1 MNKKVKS
8 VGICLLL
15 GSLSTGMAYA
25 DLSKN
30 QSEIDIVQQSGVCQG
45 IVKDATGE
53 SIIGASVV
61 VKGTNNGTI
70 TDIDGNFSL
79 SNVKKGDIIEISFVG
94 YNTQTVKW
102 DGTSLTITLKEDT
115 QTLDEVVVLAYG
127 VKQKRGKL
135 TNSVSSVS
143 EETLTVGSYGDPAQA
158 LVGAISG
165 VKVNQTSGFAGA
177 TPTITLRGG
186 TSYNGTGSP
195 LVVVDGQIRTDGLSD
210 LNPNDIESMEVMKD
224 AGATA
229 IYGARAAN
237 GVILVTTKQGKS
249 GKAQINF
256 NMKVGAQY
264 YNPTYDMMS
273 GRDYI
278 YWMRKAIAN
287 TPWCTATGN
296 LTSSNSSVGTG
307 ATELSKGSQ
316 FNVLNYTGSEYQ
328 QDLIN
333 KHGWQVMD
341 DPIGDG
347 KILFKDTDA
356 SQYNINSPALS
367 QEYNLSFSGGNERGK
382 YYAGLGYYDSKG
394 LPVSSFYKRY
404 SYALTGSYKIANWLE
419 ASSIFNYNRA
429 NWQTGPGY
437 VASQYGSNL
446 DKYYFGR
453 VLTLPPTLRLEDEE
467 GNYLLGLNKTDGN
480 YLYENDKF
488 QRDYQ
493 TDKFNMTQTLEAT
506 LFEGFKLRGTM
517 AWSYSEYTSETFNKG
532 YHTNQAETVMN
543 TEYGSAAEFYRYFNQ
558 TYNLIASYDK
568 QIGDHSVNAMAG
580 VEFWDKQ
587 YKRMYAYGKGAP
599 TDDFADLGYTSD
611 EKGYRS
617 VDTEHNRERIMSY
630 FGRFQYDYLG
640 RYIVAF
646 TFREDGYSRLINNRW
661 GFFPGVSAGWVFS
674 DEKFYAP
681 LKNIAN
687 YGKLRVSYGINGS
700 IDTNYIGIYTLHG
713 AYGSSK
719 YNGNTGYIMSTLP
732 NPDLRWEKTR
742 TAEVGLDLGFLNN
755 RFTVGFTFYDR
766 LTSNKYAS
774 LSLPPTTGFS
784 SVTNN
789 NGKFR
794 NRGIEIDINANLM
807 KKKDFTW
814 TLGGNIA
821 YNKNTV
827 VQLPFN
833 DLKNNRQGG
842 TEIYTGNGNE
852 THFVGGL
859 QEGQTPYNVL
869 VGYGVNKMIRTEKD
883 LVDGY
888 CDMSQ
893 SIAVYYGEKGLQ
905 KLKDAGWTGKTTE
918 LARGDLMF
926 EDINND
932 GKIDSYDRKV
942 LGNTT
947 PKWNGGFNT
956 TLSWKGIS
964 LYLRTDFGLGFV
976 TYDGMKS
983 WINGC
988 AQGTYNMTTDIKDSW
1003 TPENPNAKYP
1013 RYVWAD
1019 QLGANNWIRTS
1030 ELFVTKGNYLAFREL
1045 QLSYSLPKNICN
1057 KFRCQNLRLSV
1068 TGQNLGYLT
1077 SSDCAIPDYIIST
1090 DGNNS
1095 GWGGAYAL
1103 PRTVLFGLDITF

>member
-1 MNKKVKS
+1 M
-8 VGICLLL
+8 
-15 GSLSTGMAYA
+15 
-25 DLSKN
+25 
-30 QSEIDIVQQSGVCQG
+30 
-45 IVKDATGE
+45 
-53 SIIGASVV
+53 
-61 VKGTNNGTI
+61 
-70 TDIDGNFSL
+70 
-79 SNVKKGDIIEISFVG
+79 
-94 YNTQTVKW
+94 
-102 DGTSLTITLKEDT
+102 
-115 QTLDEVVVLAYG
+115 
-127 VKQKRGKL
+127 
-135 TNSVSSVS
+135 
-143 EETLTVGSYGDPAQA
+143 
-158 LVGAISG
+158 
-165 VKVNQTSGFAGA
+165 
-177 TPTITLRGG
+177 
-186 TSYNGTGSP
+186 
-195 LVVVDGQIRTDGLSD
+195 
-210 LNPNDIESMEVMKD
+210 
-224 AGATA
+224 
-229 IYGARAAN
+229 
-237 GVILVTTKQGKS
+237 
-249 GKAQINF
+249 
-256 NMKVGAQY
+256 
-264 YNPTYDMMS
+264 
-273 GRDYI
+273 
-278 YWMRKAIAN
+278 
-287 TPWCTATGN
+287 
-296 LTSSNSSVGTG
+296 
-307 ATELSKGSQ
+307 
-316 FNVLNYTGSEYQ
+316 
-328 QDLIN
+328 
-333 KHGWQVMD
+333 
-341 DPIGDG
+341 
-347 KILFKDTDA
+347 
-356 SQYNINSPALS
+356 
-367 QEYNLSFSGGNERGK
+367 
-382 YYAGLGYYDSKG
+382 
-394 LPVSSFYKRY
+394 PVSSFYKRY
-404 SYALTGSYKIANWLE
+404 SYALTGSYKITNWLD

-467 GNYLLGLNKTDGN
+467 GNYLLGLNKADGN

-517 AWSYSEYTSETFNKG
+517 AWNYSEYTSETFNKG

-568 QIGDHSVNAMAG
+568 QFGDHSVNAMAG

-611 EKGYRS
+611 EKGYRT

-674 DEKFYAP
+674 DENFYAP

-687 YGKLRVSYGINGS
+687 YGKLRLSYGINGS

-774 LSLPPTTGFS
+774 LSLPPTTGFN

-833 DLKNNRQGG
+833 DLKTIAREVPKFIQ
-842 TEIYTGNGNE
+842 EME
-852 THFVGGL
+852 TK
-859 QEGQTPYNVL
+859 P
-869 VGYGVNKMIRTEKD
+869 
-883 LVDGY
+883 
-888 CDMSQ
+888 
-893 SIAVYYGEKGLQ
+893 
-905 KLKDAGWTGKTTE
+905 
-918 LARGDLMF
+918 
-926 EDINND
+926 
-932 GKIDSYDRKV
+932 
-942 LGNTT
+942 
-947 PKWNGGFNT
+947 
-956 TLSWKGIS
+956 IS
-964 LYLRTDFGLGFV
+964 
-976 TYDGMKS
+976 
-983 WINGC
+983 
-988 AQGTYNMTTDIKDSW
+988 
-1003 TPENPNAKYP
+1003 
-1013 RYVWAD
+1013 
-1019 QLGANNWIRTS
+1019 
-1030 ELFVTKGNYLAFREL
+1030 
-1045 QLSYSLPKNICN
+1045 
-1057 KFRCQNLRLSV
+1057 
-1068 TGQNLGYLT
+1068 
-1077 SSDCAIPDYIIST
+1077 
-1090 DGNNS
+1090 
-1095 GWGGAYAL
+1095 
-1103 PRTVLFGLDITF
+1103 